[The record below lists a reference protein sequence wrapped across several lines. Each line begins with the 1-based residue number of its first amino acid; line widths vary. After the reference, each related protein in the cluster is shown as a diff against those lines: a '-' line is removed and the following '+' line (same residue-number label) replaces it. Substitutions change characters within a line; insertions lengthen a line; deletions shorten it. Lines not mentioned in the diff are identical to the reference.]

1 MQAFITAL
9 GKLMLWCALALLPVV
24 ACSAEPGAILVTEAE
39 FRAEGSATFE
49 PVQLPDTW
57 KLRGLAPAGLGHY
70 RVRFLLPDALDEV
83 WALEAERLS
92 TSHEVRLNGQVVHG
106 SLRATP
112 PLKRALHTLVALPP
126 HLLRAGE
133 NTLDISIGSA
143 VSGGMS
149 ALKLGPWETLEAD
162 FRRHQL
168 RHVALPQ
175 IANIAA
181 GGMSLFMLVIWW
193 RRRSEAAIG
202 SFGALCLLASV
213 RNYAYFVTAEPV
225 PSPWASWL
233 FMLAALLTTVLLGI
247 FAMASAK
254 HRPVWYLRSLQ
265 ATALLFPLFSL
276 WALSTEA
283 LQTARLW
290 LYPVLLALVLPAL
303 WLLVRDALR
312 QRSVSGSLL
321 VASLAGVLVAGI
333 HDYLLQ
339 QGRMSIMGHFWLPY
353 AVPGTV
359 AVFCASLLKRL
370 LSSLETVERM
380 NATLERQ
387 VAERTR
393 ELQAANEAQTRFLA
407 AASHDLRQP
416 MVSIGLLV
424 GLMDEQLGSGP
435 LQRVMQGLKQ
445 ATGAMENLLTRL
457 LDLSRLQSGTVR
469 VQCQPL
475 ALPVLLKSVAAQ
487 HAAQAQGK
495 GLQLRV
501 QAFEA
506 LVHSDPT
513 LLEQI
518 LGNLVGNAVRYTRQG
533 GVLLGVRPAGPAH
546 WRVAVWDTGPGIS
559 ADARQAI
566 FGEFVRG
573 AHHAGN
579 EEAAT
584 GLGLGLAIAQRA
596 AALLG
601 AEVVLRSEP
610 GRGSCFSVVL
620 PRAGVAAAPAPASH
634 GLPALPALP
643 RPLAGRRLW
652 LLEDDPHARASMLL
666 TLRHWGAEVQ
676 AFSSLQALRG
686 AEGLGPRPE
695 LLISDL
701 RLADGL
707 GSDALLHLRQRWP
720 GQAAMFVTGNTAPDD
735 LATLERWREAGVPVL
750 IKPFAGASLQATVL
764 AALGALGAAK
774 D

>member
-1 MQAFITAL
+1 MQAAFLAL
-9 GKLMLWCALALLPVV
+9 FLALLRTLLCGALGIGSAV
-24 ACSAEPGAILVTEAE
+24 AGNAGTGRLQVAEAE
-39 FRAEGSATFE
+39 FRSEGVATFQTV
-49 PVQLPDTW
+49 PLPDTW
-57 KLRGLAPAGLGHY
+57 VQRGLAAGGVGHY
-70 RVRFLLPDALDEV
+70 RLRFMLPSAVQPV
-83 WALEAERLS
+83 WGLEARRLS
-92 TSHEVRLNGQVVHG
+92 TAHEVRLNGQLVHG
-106 SLRATP
+106 SLLATP
-112 PLKRALHTLVALPP
+112 AVPRAIHTLIALPP
-126 HLLRAGE
+126 HLLRSGE
-133 NTLDISIGSA
+133 NTLEISIGTRTTAGLSP
-143 VSGGMS
+143 
-149 ALKLGPWETLEAD
+149 LTLGPMEALEAD
-162 FRRHQL
+162 FRRSQL

-175 IANIAA
+175 VANIAA
-181 GGMSLFMLVIWW
+181 GGVSLFMLLIWW
-193 RRRSEAAIG
+193 RRRSETVIG
-202 SFGALCLLASV
+202 SFGALCLLASL
-213 RNYAYFVTAEPV
+213 RNYGYFVTATPL
-225 PSPWASWL
+225 PSPWSSWL
-233 FMLAALLTTVLLGI
+233 YMQAALLTTLLLGV
-247 FAMASAK
+247 FAMAFAGQWPAWF
-254 HRPVWYLRSLQ
+254 RRSLV
-265 ATALLFPLFSL
+265 ATGLLFPLLSL
-276 WALSTEA
+276 WARSADA

-290 LYPVLLALVLPAL
+290 SYPVLLVLVVAALGLLMRAAASQRSLSGSALV
-303 WLLVRDALR
+303 V
-312 QRSVSGSLL
+312 
-321 VASLAGVLVAGI
+321 SLAGVLVAAV
-333 HDYLLQ
+333 HDYLFQ
-339 QGRMSIMGHFWLPY
+339 QGALSIMGSFWVPY
-353 AVPGTV
+353 AVPVTV
-359 AVFCASLLKRL
+359 AVFSASLLKRL

-380 NATLERQ
+380 NATLERK

-393 ELQAANEAQTRFLA
+393 ELQAASEAQTRFLA

-475 ALPVLLKSVAAQ
+475 ALPMLLKAVAAQ

-546 WRVAVWDTGPGIS
+546 WRVAVWDTGPGIA

-573 AHHAGN
+573 AHHASN

-620 PRAGVAAAPAPASH
+620 PRARVAQAPAPAPDRP
-634 GLPALPALP
+634 PALPH
-643 RPLAGRRLW
+643 PLAGRRLW
-652 LLEDDPHARASMLL
+652 LLEDDPHARASMVLSL
-666 TLRHWGAEVQ
+666 QHWGAEVQ
-676 AFSSLQALRG
+676 AFASLQALRSAAG
-686 AEGLGPRPE
+686 AWPRPD

-720 GQAAMFVTGNTAPDD
+720 AQAAMFVTGNTAPDD
-735 LATLERWREAGVPVL
+735 LATLERWRAAGVPVL
-750 IKPFAGASLQATVL
+750 IKPFASASLQATVL
-764 AALGALGAAK
+764 AALGAAR